1 MARHTGPRLKIVR
14 RFQAPLPGL
23 TQKNGERRPYPPGQH
38 GPGRRSKLSDYRI
51 RLEEKQKLRFN
62 YGLTE
67 RQLRKYYKS
76 ATKTKGDT
84 GALLLQLL
92 ERRLD
97 NCVFRAGFAPTIPA
111 ARQLVNHGHV
121 QVNGKSVDIASY
133 ALRTGEKITLR
144 SKSQKIPIVLMTLAA
159 RSLELPS
166 YLAVEAEQFEATF
179 TDLPTRDDTPFDLQ
193 EQLVIEYYSRVA

>member
-1 MARHTGPRLKIVR
+1 MARYTGPRLKKVR

-51 RLEEKQKLRFN
+51 RLEEKQKLRLN
-62 YGLTE
+62 YGLSE
-67 RQLRKYYKS
+67 SQLRQYYRRS
-76 ATKTKGDT
+76 TKTKGDT

-97 NCVFRAGFAPTIPA
+97 NCVFRAGFAPTIAA

-121 QVNGKSVDIASY
+121 RVNDAKVDIASFLL
-133 ALRTGEKITLR
+133 ASGHKISLAEKA
-144 SKSQKIPIVLMTLAA
+144 KKIPLVVSTIGS
-159 RSLELPS
+159 RPLELPS
-166 YLAVEAEQFEATF
+166 YLTVDAENFVATM
-179 TDLPTRDDTPFDLQ
+179 TDLPSRPDTPVEVQ
-193 EQLVIEYYSRVA
+193 ELLIIELYSRVA